1 MTADATTPPHAPG
14 RLPAVGHLMPLLRDR
29 LAFMQE
35 LRSHGDVVQIG
46 VGPRPVFVVNSP
58 ELIWEMLT
66 AQSANFSKGRL
77 FDKLR
82 LFGGSPLPIAEGKQ
96 HLQRRRLMQPAFHRE
111 RINSYIDRMST
122 TAEAALRT
130 WEHGARLDVLNELQL
145 ITQGVVMSLL
155 FDSEPARDPAQAIMN
170 SVDTVFQA
178 AIRRT
183 VSPVSAWEGLPLPGN
198 RKLRTANALLRR
210 TVGDIVTAHRTDPGA
225 HDNVVSLLLE
235 ARDEDGRPLDDDEIL
250 SEVTALLAA
259 GSETTA
265 VTMAWLLHELGRN
278 PDIEERLHHEV
289 DTVLAGDRLTADH
302 LPRLDYTRRLV
313 TETLR
318 LHNPGWIVTRQA
330 TVPVRLGTALLPAGA
345 DLIWSPY
352 ALHRDPELYHDPL
365 RFDPDRWLPERP
377 QPPRG
382 AYIPFGAGKRMC
394 IGDGFTWAEAT
405 VLTALIASRWT
416 LRHTPGTTVRP
427 VPAIT
432 VHPSSLHMVL
442 ETREHAAAREA
453 A

>member
-1 MTADATTPPHAPG
+1 MTADTTTPPHAPG
-14 RLPAVGHLMPLLRDR
+14 RLPVVGHVVPLLRDR
-29 LAFMQE
+29 LAFMQR
-35 LRSHGDVVQIG
+35 LRDHGDVVQIR

-58 ELIWEMLT
+58 ELVWEVLT

-82 LFGGSPLPIAEGKQ
+82 LFGGSPLPIAEGRQ

-111 RINSYIDRMST
+111 RIDSYVDTMST
-122 TAEAALRT
+122 TAQDALRA
-130 WEHGARLDVLNELQL
+130 WGDGARLDVLHEMQL
-145 ITQGVVMSLL
+145 MTQGIVMSVL
-155 FDSEPARDPAQAIMN
+155 FSTTPDRGPAQAIMN
-170 SVDTVFQA
+170 GVDTVFQA
-178 AIRRT
+178 AIRRA
-183 VSPVSAWEGLPLPGN
+183 VAPVSGWERLPLPGN
-198 RKLRTANALLRR
+198 RRLRAANALLRR
-210 TVGDIVTAHRTDPGA
+210 TVSDLVTTRRADPGA
-225 HDNVVSLLLE
+225 HDDIVSLLLE

-250 SEVTALLAA
+250 SEITALLAA

-265 VTMAWLLHELGRN
+265 VTMAWLFHELGRN
-278 PDIEERLHHEV
+278 PGLEERLHREV
-289 DTVLAGDRLTADH
+289 DAVLAGGRPTADH
-302 LPRLDYTRRLV
+302 LPRLDLTRRLV

-318 LHNPGWIVTRQA
+318 LHNPAWIVTRQA

-345 DLIWSPY
+345 DLVWSPY
-352 ALHRDPELYHDPL
+352 ALHRDPELYPDPL

-416 LRHTPGTTVRP
+416 LRPVPGTTVRP

-432 VHPSSLHMVL
+432 VHPSSLHMIA
-442 ETREHAAAREA
+442 EARGHAAAREA